1 MIEYHRGET
10 AVLYPEDRDE
20 MTVSGTERRLVSGV
34 MMNLYEAIG
43 VRRSVRKYRRKMI
56 TDSMRERILRYFDET
71 LRLDDTIPVEAEI
84 LDNTARNAP
93 VRGLI
98 RTEAPY
104 FLAVWSGEKE
114 GYAENAGYILEQVAL
129 YLECHGLGSCFF
141 GLLHPVMKD
150 RGGKRF
156 VMLLGFGYPEGRLT
170 RDSLRADRIP
180 LRKLCLFRNDPP
192 DPVRKVLLAARLA
205 PSALNFQPW
214 RFAVNGSCV
223 HILEENNLETKLVG
237 KTMTEVSMGIM
248 LAHMMIAADEMW
260 LSMDMKKDEA
270 SALRLDLRGLK
281 MKNLRY
287 VRTILFRQEEERL
300 PEEKMPDK
308 QIPEEKP
315 TEEKTPDKQMPEE
328 QPADEKTPDKQ
339 MPEKK
344 PADETTPEEN
354 EDI

>member
-10 AVLYPEDRDE
+10 AVSCPERGDE
-20 MTVSGTERRLVSGV
+20 TTMSGTERRLVSEI

-71 LRLDDTIPVEAEI
+71 LRLDDSIPVEAEI
-84 LDNTARNAP
+84 LDNTAHNAP
-93 VRGLI
+93 VRGLL

-104 FLAVWSGEKE
+104 LLSVWSGEKD
-114 GYAENAGYILEQVAL
+114 GYAENVGYILEQVAL
-129 YLECHGLGSCFF
+129 YLECHGLGSCFL
-141 GLLHPVMKD
+141 GALHPVVQD
-150 RGGKRF
+150 RGSKKF

-170 RDSLRADRIP
+170 RESLRAKRFP

-214 RFAVNGSCV
+214 RFVVNGSCV

-237 KTMTEVSMGIM
+237 KSMTEVGMGIM

-270 SALRLDLRGLK
+270 AALRLDLRGLK

-287 VRTILFRQEEERL
+287 VRTVLFRQEEEKTLEEKNPEEMPAEEKL
-300 PEEKMPDK
+300 PEEKD
-308 QIPEEKP
+308 PEK
-315 TEEKTPDKQMPEE
+315 
-328 QPADEKTPDKQ
+328 QPAEKN
-339 MPEKK
+339 
-344 PADETTPEEN
+344 ADM
-354 EDI
+354 